1 MVRVISFD
9 LVGTLFGH
17 GFDYHLWH
25 REIPRLYAKRH
36 NVTLEEAKR
45 HVFEEYRKFE
55 RKKMYTDVEFWFRHF
70 DLHNWLTVMNDLK
83 HLIKTYSDVVPTL
96 ERLGKEHRLVVVTQ
110 ATRPIIELKFAASGL
125 GKYFERSF
133 STPSDFSTFHKN
145 GAVYKRVAAKLGV
158 RPRDIV
164 HIGDHMHYDYH
175 FPRKAGV
182 HAYFLNRA
190 GHKVRGKYVVK
201 DMNEFMEKLE
211 LHRSRRR
218 SQGN

>member
-9 LVGTLFGH
+9 LVGTLFDN
-17 GFDYHLWH
+17 GFDFHLWH
-25 REIPRLYAKRH
+25 REIPRLYAKRY
-36 NVTLEEAKR
+36 NLTFVEAKR
-45 HVFEEYRKFE
+45 RVMEEYKKFE
-55 RKKMYTDVEFWFRHF
+55 RKKVYTDVEFWFRHF
-70 DLHNWLTVMNDLK
+70 DLHNWLTTLNDLR
-83 HLIKTYSDVVPTL
+83 HFIKPYEDVLPVL
-96 ERLGKEHRLVVVTQ
+96 KKLRNDYRLVAVTQ

-133 STPSDFSTFHKN
+133 STPSDFSTFHKS
-145 GAVYKRVAAKLGV
+145 GVVYKRVAAELGV
-158 RPRDIV
+158 RPIDIV

-175 FPRKAGV
+175 FPRKAGL

-201 DMNEFMEKLE
+201 DMNEFLEKLE
-211 LHRSRRR
+211 LHHSGRR